1 MLIERIEPVDKKRKL
16 IQLDSGESFVL
27 YVGEIRLLRLEENK
41 ELKPEIYD
49 RILKTVLPKRAKL
62 RVMNLLKTR
71 PYTEYQLTKKLK
83 DGGYPDEVILIAIE
97 YVKSYGYVNDKQY
110 AIDYIR
116 SQAKNRSK
124 KELYMKLQQKGIQ
137 RETLDAAFYETYG
150 SYKDASEGESFDE
163 EAVIIKALTKKGFTG
178 NETYEERQKLLA
190 YFYRRGFS
198 MDTVFR
204 AMDALTECD

>member
-41 ELKPEIYD
+41 ELQPEIYD

-124 KELYMKLQQKGIQ
+124 KELYMKLQQKGIHATINKYG
-137 RETLDAAFYETYG
+137 RGGLVDEVTSGIEETRRVG
-150 SYKDASEGESFDE
+150 SSNR
-163 EAVIIKALTKKGFTG
+163 VNRL
-178 NETYEERQKLLA
+178 
-190 YFYRRGFS
+190 
-198 MDTVFR
+198 FR
-204 AMDALTECD
+204 